1 MGVAAASGAAVR
13 GGLWRRIKDVAL
25 TDVGVL
31 VRGLDEDTLG
41 GVERVLAEAD
51 LGTAAL
57 EIAEDLEQQLR
68 RGKLKTE
75 AAVREWLGW
84 RIAEYLPG
92 SGAGPELNLGDGD
105 GPGVVLVLGVNGVGK
120 TTFIAKLAH
129 RLREEGR
136 SVLLAAA
143 DTYRAGASEQLR
155 AWAEQLDF
163 PYVVGTQGG
172 DPAAVAFDA
181 LASATARG
189 IDVVLID
196 TAGRLHTHGD
206 LMEELKKIVRVVG
219 RKRAGAPHECLLV
232 LDATVGQNA
241 AQQGK
246 VFADAVPVTGL
257 VLTKLDGTAKGGAV
271 IRMRHEMRLPIRFVG
286 VGERIEDLELFDPDR
301 FAERMLAD

>member
-1 MGVAAASGAAVR
+1 MR
-13 GGLWRRIKDVAL
+13 GGLWRRIKEVAL

-31 VRGLDEDTLG
+31 VRGLDEHTLED
-41 GVERVLAEAD
+41 VERVLVEAD
-51 LGTAAL
+51 FGSAAL
-57 EIAEDLEQQLR
+57 EIAEGLEQQLR

-75 AAVREWLGW
+75 PAVRDWLGE

-92 SGAGPELNLGDGD
+92 SAAGAELDLGDGD

-129 RLREEGR
+129 RLRAEGR

-143 DTYRAGASEQLR
+143 DTYRAGASEQLT
-155 AWAEQLDF
+155 AWAERLKF
-163 PYVVGTQGG
+163 PSLVGTQGG

-181 LASATARG
+181 VASATARG

-246 VFADAVPVTGL
+246 VFAEAVPLTGL

-271 IRMRHEMRLPIRFVG
+271 IRMRRELGLPIRFVG
-286 VGERIEDLELFDPDR
+286 VGEGVEDLDVFDPER

>member
-1 MGVAAASGAAVR
+1 
-13 GGLWRRIKDVAL
+13 VAL

-31 VRGLDEDTLG
+31 VRGLDEHTLED
-41 GVERVLAEAD
+41 VERVLVEAD
-51 LGTAAL
+51 FGSAAL
-57 EIAEDLEQQLR
+57 EIAEGLEQQLR

-75 AAVREWLGW
+75 PAVRDWLGE

-92 SGAGPELNLGDGD
+92 SAAGAELDLGDGD

-129 RLREEGR
+129 RLRAEGR

-143 DTYRAGASEQLR
+143 DTYRAGASEQLT
-155 AWAEQLDF
+155 AWAERLKF
-163 PYVVGTQGG
+163 PSLVGTQGG

-181 LASATARG
+181 VASATARG

-246 VFADAVPVTGL
+246 VFAEAVPLTGL

-271 IRMRHEMRLPIRFVG
+271 IRMRRELGLPIRFVG
-286 VGERIEDLELFDPDR
+286 VGEGVEDLDVFDPER